1 VSDNPLFPKL
11 PYAMRPR
18 GEAAVHDEQLQAFL
32 RRATRTKDEGRRER
46 MPATFGARVDEMRAL
61 AGRIKR
67 HALDHLDFYLERFV
81 ENAEAAG
88 ARIHFAK
95 DAEQANDVAVSIAK
109 EVGAKLCVKSKSMV
123 TEETRLLPALE
134 AAGCT
139 TVETDLGEFILQLD
153 GDAPSHIVTPMI
165 HKDRAAVA
173 RAFTRELDAS
183 YTEDPAELTRIA
195 RGHLR
200 ERYRKADLGICGAN
214 FLVAESGTVVVCTNE
229 GNGRFCTSAP
239 PTLIVFAGIEKLVP
253 KEEHL
258 GVLLKVLAR
267 SSTAQPLT
275 CYTHLMTGPRRADEP
290 DGPER
295 MDIVLIDN
303 GRTDVLRQPP
313 NRELLA
319 CIRCGA
325 CLNAC
330 PVYRCVGGHS
340 YGAVYS
346 GPIGAVLTPQL
357 KGPANYPDLPHASSL
372 CGACLEACPVEI
384 DLPHHLIRLRAEMVE
399 HRVTGWRERLGM
411 RLWARMLQW
420 TWTYRLGAW
429 MHRRLRRGWARSA
442 RGPLRAWTR
451 ERDLPP
457 PAANSFRDWWRRNR
471 AR

>member
-1 VSDNPLFPKL
+1 LTDELLFPPL
-11 PYAMRPR
+11 PHAMRPR
-18 GEAAVHDEQLQAFL
+18 GEAAVADGQLQGFL
-32 RRATRTKDEGRRER
+32 RHATLTKDDGRRER
-46 MPATFGARVDEMRAL
+46 MHLTFGARADAVREL
-61 AGRIKR
+61 AGRIKQ
-67 HALDHLDFYLERFV
+67 HTLDHLDHYLERFV
-81 ENAEAAG
+81 ERAEAAG
-88 ARIHFAK
+88 ARVHFAG
-95 DAEQANDVAVSIAK
+95 DAKQANAVAVSIAN
-109 EVGAKLCVKSKSMV
+109 EVGARLCVKSKSMV

-173 RAFTRELDAS
+173 RAFARELGAP

-195 RGHLR
+195 RCHLR
-200 ERYRKADLGICGAN
+200 ERYRSADLGLCGAN
-214 FLVAESGTVVVCTNE
+214 FLVAESGAVVVCTNE

-239 PTLIVFAGIEKLVP
+239 RALIVFAGIDKLVP
-253 KEEHL
+253 REEHL

-275 CYTHLMTGPRRADEP
+275 CYTHLMTGPRRPDEP

-303 GRTDVLRQPP
+303 GRTQVLREPT
-313 NRELLA
+313 RDLLR

-346 GPIGAVLTPQL
+346 GPIGAVLTPLL
-357 KGPANYPDLPHASSL
+357 KGLANYPDLPHASSL

-384 DLPHHLIRLRAEMVE
+384 DLPRHLIRLRAEMVK
-399 HRVTGWRERLGM
+399 HRITGWRERVGM
-411 RLWARMLQW
+411 RLWAQMLRW

-429 MHRRLRRGWARSA
+429 MQRRLLRGWVERAP
-442 RGPLRAWTR
+442 GPLAAWTHD
-451 ERDLPP
+451 RDLPG
-457 PAANSFRDWWRRNR
+457 PAPRSFRDWWRQKRGR
-471 AR
+471 

>member
-1 VSDNPLFPKL
+1 VTDETLFPPL
-11 PYAMRPR
+11 PHTMRAR
-18 GEAAVHDEQLQAFL
+18 GEEAVADAQLQEFL
-32 RRATRTKDEGRRER
+32 RRATRAKDEGRRECL
-46 MPATFGARVDEMRAL
+46 PATFGARVDEVRAL

-67 HALDHLDFYLERFV
+67 HALDHLDIYLERFV
-81 ENAEAAG
+81 ERAEAAG
-88 ARIHFAK
+88 ARVHFAR
-95 DAEQANDVAVSIAK
+95 DASQANEIAVSIAR
-109 EVGAKLCVKSKSMV
+109 EVGARLCVKSKSMV
-123 TEETRLLPALE
+123 TEETRLLPELE
-134 AAGCT
+134 AAGCET
-139 TVETDLGEFILQLD
+139 IETDLGEFILQLD

-173 RAFTRELDAS
+173 RAFTRELGAE

-195 RGHLR
+195 RRWLR
-200 ERYRKADLGICGAN
+200 ERYRRAELGVCGAN

-275 CYTHLMTGPRRADEP
+275 CYTHLMNGPRRADEP

-303 GRTDVLRQPP
+303 GRTSLFSQPT
-313 NRELLA
+313 RDLLA

-330 PVYRCVGGHS
+330 PVYRCAGGHS

-346 GPIGAVLTPQL
+346 GPIGAVLTPEL
-357 KGPANYPDLPHASSL
+357 KGLENYPDLPHASSL

-384 DLPHHLIRLRAEMVE
+384 DLPGHLIRLRGETVE
-399 HRVTGWRERLGM
+399 RRLTGWRERLGM

-420 TWTYRLGAW
+420 TWSYRLGAW
-429 MHRRLRRGWARSA
+429 LQRRLRRQWSERP
-442 RGPLRAWTR
+442 RGPLSAWTR

-457 PAANSFRDWWRRNR
+457 PAARSFREWWRKNR
-471 AR
+471 GR

>member
-1 VSDNPLFPKL
+1 MSDEPLFPPL
-11 PYAMRPR
+11 PFAMRPR
-18 GEAAVHDEQLQAFL
+18 GEAAVNDAQLQAFL

-46 MPATFGARVDEMRAL
+46 MPATFGTRVDEVRAL

-67 HALDHLDFYLERFV
+67 HALDHLDFYLERF
-81 ENAEAAG
+81 AERAAAG
-88 ARIHFAK
+88 GAHVHFAQ
-95 DAEQANDVAVSIAK
+95 DAAQANEVAVSIAR
-109 EVGAKLCVKSKSMV
+109 EVGARLCVKSKSMV
-123 TEETRLLPALE
+123 TEETRLLAALE

-165 HKDRAAVA
+165 HKDRTAVA
-173 RAFTRELDAS
+173 RAFARELGAP
-183 YTEDPAELTRIA
+183 YTEDPRELTRIA
-195 RGHLR
+195 RAHLR
-200 ERYRKADLGICGAN
+200 ERYRRADLGICGAN
-214 FLVAESGTVVVCTNE
+214 FLVAETGAVVVCTNE

-239 PTLIVFAGIEKLVP
+239 PTLIVFAGIDKLVP
-253 KEEHL
+253 REGDL

-290 DGPER
+290 DGPAR
-295 MDIVLIDN
+295 VDIVLIDN
-303 GRTDVLRQPP
+303 GRTRVLEQRAA
-313 NRELLA
+313 RELLA

-346 GPIGAVLTPQL
+346 GPIGAVLTPHLRGL
-357 KGPANYPDLPHASSL
+357 KNYPDLPHASSL
-372 CGACLEACPVEI
+372 CGACREACPVEI
-384 DLPHHLIRLRAEMVE
+384 DLPWQLIRLRAESVE
-399 HRVTGWRERLGM
+399 QGLTRWSERLVM
-411 RLWARMLQW
+411 RLWARMLQR

-429 MHRRLRRGWARSA
+429 MLRRAPFRWFAGK
-442 RGPLRAWTR
+442 RG
-451 ERDLPP
+451 LPP
-457 PAANSFRDWWRRNR
+457 PAVSGFRDWWRNNR

>member
-1 VSDNPLFPKL
+1 VTDETLFPPL
-11 PYAMRPR
+11 PHSMRPR
-18 GEAAVHDEQLQAFL
+18 GEAAAADAQLQGFL
-32 RRATRTKDEGRRER
+32 RRATLTKDEGRRER
-46 MPATFGARVDEMRAL
+46 MHAAFGAQADEVRAL
-61 AGRIKR
+61 AGRIKQ
-67 HALDHLDFYLERFV
+67 HALDHLDHYLERFV
-81 ENAEAAG
+81 ERAEAAG
-88 ARIHFAK
+88 ARVHFAR
-95 DAEQANDVAVSIAK
+95 DAEQANDVAVSIAR
-109 EVGAKLCVKSKSMV
+109 EVGARLCVKSKSMV

-173 RAFTRELDAS
+173 RAFARELDAP
-183 YTEDPAELTRIA
+183 YTEDPRELTRIA
-195 RGHLR
+195 RDHLR
-200 ERYRKADLGICGAN
+200 ERYRSADLGICGAN

-239 PTLIVFAGIEKLVP
+239 NRLIVFAGIDKLVP
-253 KEEHL
+253 REEHL

-290 DGPER
+290 DGPECL
-295 MDIVLIDN
+295 DIVLIDN
-303 GRTDVLRQPP
+303 GRTRVLREPTRDVLR
-313 NRELLA
+313 

-346 GPIGAVLTPQL
+346 GPIGAVLTPL
-357 KGPANYPDLPHASSL
+357 LRGLANYPDLPQASSL
-372 CGACLEACPVEI
+372 CGACLEACPVKI
-384 DLPHHLIRLRAEMVE
+384 DLPGHLIRLRAEMVE
-399 HRVTGWRERLGM
+399 QGITGWRERLGM

-420 TWTYRLGAW
+420 TWTYRVGAW
-429 MHRRLRRGWARSA
+429 VLRRLPRRWLA
-442 RGPLRAWTR
+442 AWP
-451 ERDLPP
+451 D
-457 PAANSFRDWWRRNR
+457 PAAQGFRDWWRRNR
-471 AR
+471 GR

>member
-1 VSDNPLFPKL
+1 
-11 PYAMRPR
+11 MRPR
-18 GEAAVHDEQLQAFL
+18 GEEAVRDAQLQRFL
-32 RRATRTKDEGRRER
+32 RHATRTKDEGRRER
-46 MPATFGARVDEMRAL
+46 MPSTFGARVDEVRAL

-67 HALDHLDFYLERFV
+67 HALDHLDFYLEQFV
-81 ENAEAAG
+81 ERAEGMG
-88 ARIHFAK
+88 ARVHFAR
-95 DAEQANDVAVSIAK
+95 DARQANEVAVSIAK
-109 EVGAKLCVKSKSMV
+109 EVGARLCVKSKSMV

-134 AAGCT
+134 AAGCS

-173 RAFTRELDAS
+173 RAFTRELGAP

-195 RGHLR
+195 REHLR
-200 ERYRKADLGICGAN
+200 ERYRRADLGVCGAN
-214 FLVAESGTVVVCTNE
+214 FLVAESGTVVICTNE

-239 PTLIVFAGIEKLVP
+239 PTLIVFAGIDKLVP
-253 KEEHL
+253 REEHL

-290 DGPER
+290 DGPQR

-303 GRTDVLRQPP
+303 GRTDVLRRPT
-313 NRELLA
+313 RELLA

-346 GPIGAVLTPQL
+346 GPIGAVLTPL
-357 KGPANYPDLPHASSL
+357 MKGPANYPDLPHASSL

-384 DLPHHLIRLRAEMVE
+384 DLPHHLIRLRGEMVE
-399 HRVTGWRERLGM
+399 KGLAGWRERIGM
-411 RLWARMLQW
+411 RLWARMLQRP
-420 TWTYRLGAW
+420 WTYRVGAW
-429 MHRRLRRGWARSA
+429 MLRRLPWRR
-442 RGPLRAWTR
+442 LTR
-451 ERDLPP
+451 ELDLPP
-457 PAANSFRDWWRRNR
+457 PAARSFRAWWRQERGR
-471 AR
+471 

>member
-1 VSDNPLFPKL
+1 VTDETLFPRL
-11 PYAMRPR
+11 PHAMRPR
-18 GEAAVHDEQLQAFL
+18 GEAAVADAQLQGFL
-32 RRATRTKDEGRRER
+32 RHATRTKDEGRRER
-46 MPATFGARVDEMRAL
+46 MHATFGARADQVREL
-61 AGRIKR
+61 AGRIKQ
-67 HALDHLDFYLERFV
+67 HTLNHLDHYLEQFV
-81 ENAEAAG
+81 ERAQATG
-88 ARIHFAK
+88 ARVHFAK
-95 DAEQANDVAVSIAK
+95 DAQQANDVAVFIARA
-109 EVGAKLCVKSKSMV
+109 GTARLCVKSKSMV

-173 RAFTRELDAS
+173 RAFARELGAP

-195 RGHLR
+195 RRHLR
-200 ERYRKADLGICGAN
+200 ARYRAADVGICGAN
-214 FLVAESGTVVVCTNE
+214 FLVAESGAVVVCTNE

-239 PTLIVFAGIEKLVP
+239 KSLIVFAGIDKLVP
-253 KEEHL
+253 REEHL

-290 DGPER
+290 DGPENV
-295 MDIVLIDN
+295 DIVLIDN
-303 GRTDVLRQPP
+303 GRTTVLQRPT
-313 NRELLA
+313 RELLA

-346 GPIGAVLTPQL
+346 GPIGAVLTPLL
-357 KGPANYPDLPHASSL
+357 KGLANYPDLPHASSL
-372 CGACLEACPVEI
+372 CGACLEACPVCI
-384 DLPHHLIRLRAEMVE
+384 DLPGHLIQRRTEMVE
-399 HRVTGWRERLGM
+399 RRITGWRERLGM

-420 TWTYRLGAW
+420 SWTYRVGAW
-429 MHRRLRRGWARSA
+429 MLRRLPWRWLA
-442 RGPLRAWTR
+442 R
-451 ERDLPP
+451 ERDLPG
-457 PAANSFRDWWRRNR
+457 PAARSFGDWWRHERGR
-471 AR
+471 